1 MKIKNIS
8 FPYPVLGI
16 GDDIMPMPSMNVT
29 QSADRFKYTFDID
42 FVMENADIQRYV
54 DEGYAEYTCEVDCQ
68 KTNFRISYKSKT
80 PHLHIE
86 LNRQEVMG
94 EVRFFNTIALL
105 KPIYGYSNKQSHE
118 DYKGFAID
126 LGLGDIL
133 AYLGEFT
140 YDAEIKYDKLHAIS
154 SFMEIKELASLETP
168 RFDLTGDK
176 IMILLPTKLFK
187 TYKEKIRGPKFAN
200 VIHASLVFN
209 ALMYALYNYDAYADR
224 IWART
229 LAYRVDSEANLKRF
243 HLNDPTDVPNLANEL
258 LGNPY
263 ERLFDNLVTMTN
275 DGE

>member
-8 FPYPVLGI
+8 FPYPVLGT

-94 EVRFFNTIALL
+94 EIRFFNTIALL

-176 IMILLPTKLFK
+176 IMILLPTKLFN